1 MDLYCD
7 DWVYAVSKYLKKDS
21 QDIGFRVMCRRTSL
35 IKAEADNLSSE
46 ACAILM
52 SAQFDGGRW
61 KSCSG
66 TADVVQEL
74 IGLKAAVEYRDGLS
88 ITGRGIVFRY
98 HLARGKYIKGDNL
111 L

>member
-1 MDLYCD
+1 M
-7 DWVYAVSKYLKKDS
+7 VI
-21 QDIGFRVMCRRTSL
+21 QTSL
-35 IKAEADNLSSE
+35 LKSEADNLSSE

-52 SAQFDGGRW
+52 SAQFDGDRW
-61 KSCSG
+61 ISCSG

-74 IGLKAAVEYRDGLS
+74 VVAKAAVKYRAGLS

-98 HLARGKYIKGDNL
+98 HLAKGNYMKVANL